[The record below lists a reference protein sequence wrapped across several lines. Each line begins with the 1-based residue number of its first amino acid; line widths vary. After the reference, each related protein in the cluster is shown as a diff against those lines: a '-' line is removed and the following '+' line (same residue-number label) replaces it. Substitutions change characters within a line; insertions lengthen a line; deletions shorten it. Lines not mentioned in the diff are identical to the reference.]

1 MNKAELAAMMEAF
14 QNKGGKVDKVEEG
27 KRAIDPAIR
36 HCKCGCNGDWTDH
49 TMRQGESGTRSNW

>member
-14 QNKGGKVDKVEEG
+14 HNKGGKVARVEEG
-27 KRAIDPAIR
+27 KRAIDPVIR